1 MPKNILFV
9 VDNLVMGGIT
19 KVLSN
24 LLQNLDEKKYNIDL
38 LVLHYYEDMCIQIPK
53 NVKLIKGNEYFSYV
67 DVSIKKI
74 LKEKDLKQF
83 FNKVS
88 LVMLLK
94 SGKIEKKIKK
104 ARDKILKKDYDTE
117 IAFSD
122 GFSHIFVANGNTP
135 NKIAWMHTDISV
147 QNDSKR
153 YYNLVRESLEKM
165 NMSVCVSDRV
175 RDVYKSYYDLDDDKI
190 KTIHNIIN
198 DIEIKNKGTEKI
210 DVEYSKDTVNLIS
223 VGRLEFQKN
232 YTRFIKVHKKLI
244 DDGYKINSYLIGD
257 GLEYDKLSNL
267 VKEKKIDNTFKFLGR
282 KDNPFPY
289 VKNADLFVLSSILEG
304 LPTVLYESIILG
316 TPCVSTLVAGAKEVL
331 KDEYGLVVENSDE
344 GLYNGLKR
352 ILDDKGLLK
361 KYKSNAAMYKLENS
375 DIINKIEKIL

>member
-9 VDNLVMGGIT
+9 VDTLVMGGMT

-190 KTIHNIIN
+190 QTIHNIIN
-198 DIEIKNKGTEKI
+198 DIEIKNKGNEKI

-352 ILDDKGLLK
+352 ILDDKSLLK

>member
-9 VDNLVMGGIT
+9 GDNLVMGGIT

-190 KTIHNIIN
+190 QTIHNIIN
-198 DIEIKNKGTEKI
+198 DIEIKNKGNEKI

-352 ILDDKGLLK
+352 ILDDKSLLK

>member
-135 NKIAWMHTDISV
+135 NKIAWMHTDISI

-190 KTIHNIIN
+190 QTIHNIIN
-198 DIEIKNKGTEKI
+198 DIEIKNKGNEKI

-352 ILDDKGLLK
+352 ILDDKSLLK

>member
-190 KTIHNIIN
+190 QTIHNIIN
-198 DIEIKNKGTEKI
+198 DIEIKNKGNEKI

-352 ILDDKGLLK
+352 ILDDKSLLK

>member
-122 GFSHIFVANGNTP
+122 GFSHIFVDNGNTP
-135 NKIAWMHTDISV
+135 NKIAWMHTDIS
-147 QNDSKR
+147 
-153 YYNLVRESLEKM
+153 L
-165 NMSVCVSDRV
+165 
-175 RDVYKSYYDLDDDKI
+175 
-190 KTIHNIIN
+190 
-198 DIEIKNKGTEKI
+198 
-210 DVEYSKDTVNLIS
+210 LIS
-223 VGRLEFQKN
+223 FM
-232 YTRFIKVHKKLI
+232 
-244 DDGYKINSYLIGD
+244 
-257 GLEYDKLSNL
+257 
-267 VKEKKIDNTFKFLGR
+267 
-282 KDNPFPY
+282 
-289 VKNADLFVLSSILEG
+289 
-304 LPTVLYESIILG
+304 
-316 TPCVSTLVAGAKEVL
+316 
-331 KDEYGLVVENSDE
+331 
-344 GLYNGLKR
+344 KR
-352 ILDDKGLLK
+352 IFLK
-361 KYKSNAAMYKLENS
+361 
-375 DIINKIEKIL
+375 

>member
-94 SGKIEKKIKK
+94 TGKIEKKIKK

-190 KTIHNIIN
+190 QTIHNIIN
-198 DIEIKNKGTEKI
+198 DIEIKNKGNEKI

-352 ILDDKGLLK
+352 ILDDKSLLK

>member
-190 KTIHNIIN
+190 QTIHNIIN
-198 DIEIKNKGTEKI
+198 DIEIKNKGNEKI

-352 ILDDKGLLK
+352 ILDDKGFLK

>member
-19 KVLSN
+19 KVLAN
-24 LLQNLDEKKYNIDL
+24 LLQNLDEKKYNVDL
-38 LVLHYYEDMCIQIPK
+38 LVLHYYEDMYIQIPK
-53 NVKLIKGNEYFSYV
+53 RVRIIKGNQYFSYV

-74 LKEKDLKQF
+74 LKEKDLKKF
-83 FNKVS
+83 FKKLS
-88 LVMLLK
+88 LVISLK
-94 SGKIEKKIKK
+94 SGKIEKEIKI
-104 ARDKILKKDYDTE
+104 ARKNILKKDYDTE

-153 YYNLVRESLEKM
+153 YYNLVKESLKKM

-175 RDVYKSYYDLDDDKI
+175 REVYKSYYDLEDDKI
-190 KTIHNIIN
+190 QTIHNIIDDN
-198 DIEIKNKGTEKI
+198 EIKNKGNEKI
-210 DVEYSKDTVNLIS
+210 DFEFSRDVINLVS
-223 VGRLEFQKN
+223 VGRLESQKN
-232 YTRFIKVHKKLI
+232 YTRFVKVHRKLL

-257 GLEYDKLSNL
+257 GLEYDKLLNL
-267 VKEKKIDNTFKFLGR
+267 VNEEKIDNTFKILGR

-289 VKNADLFVLSSILEG
+289 VKNADLFVLSSNLEG
-304 LPTVLYESIILG
+304 LPTVLYESVILG
-316 TPCVSTLVAGAKEVL
+316 TPCISTLVAGAKEVL

-352 ILDDKGLLK
+352 ILDDKSLLK
-361 KYKSNAAMYKLENS
+361 KYKSNAVMYKSENS

>member
-190 KTIHNIIN
+190 QTIHNIIN
-198 DIEIKNKGTEKI
+198 DIEIKNKGNEKI

-289 VKNADLFVLSSILEG
+289 VKNADLFVLSSIL
-304 LPTVLYESIILG
+304 
-316 TPCVSTLVAGAKEVL
+316 
-331 KDEYGLVVENSDE
+331 
-344 GLYNGLKR
+344 
-352 ILDDKGLLK
+352 
-361 KYKSNAAMYKLENS
+361 
-375 DIINKIEKIL
+375 

>member
-190 KTIHNIIN
+190 QTIHNIIN
-198 DIEIKNKGTEKI
+198 DIEIKNKGNEKI

>member
-175 RDVYKSYYDLDDDKI
+175 RDVYKSYYDLDDEKI
-190 KTIHNIIN
+190 QTIHNIIN
-198 DIEIKNKGTEKI
+198 DIEIKNKGNEKI

-267 VKEKKIDNTFKFLGR
+267 VKEKKVDNTFKLLGR

-352 ILDDKGLLK
+352 ILDDKSLLK
-361 KYKSNAAMYKLENS
+361 KYKSNAVMYKSENS

>member
-94 SGKIEKKIKK
+94 TGKIEKKIKK

-190 KTIHNIIN
+190 QTIHNIIN
-198 DIEIKNKGTEKI
+198 DIEIKNKGNEKI

>member
-190 KTIHNIIN
+190 QTIHNIIN
-198 DIEIKNKGTEKI
+198 DIEIKNKGNEKI

-267 VKEKKIDNTFKFLGR
+267 VKEKKNR
-282 KDNPFPY
+282 
-289 VKNADLFVLSSILEG
+289 
-304 LPTVLYESIILG
+304 
-316 TPCVSTLVAGAKEVL
+316 
-331 KDEYGLVVENSDE
+331 
-344 GLYNGLKR
+344 
-352 ILDDKGLLK
+352 
-361 KYKSNAAMYKLENS
+361 
-375 DIINKIEKIL
+375 